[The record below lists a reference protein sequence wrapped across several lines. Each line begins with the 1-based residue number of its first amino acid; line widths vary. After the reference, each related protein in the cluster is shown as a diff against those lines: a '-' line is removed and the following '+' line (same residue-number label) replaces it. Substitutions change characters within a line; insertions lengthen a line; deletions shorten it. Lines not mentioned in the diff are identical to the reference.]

1 MSVASCSRCV
11 GVSLVPMA
19 IVCMLANGLL
29 LLPNLQACYLL
40 DGHVTREATWGTG
53 LWASGFLNIL
63 SHSIRCVG
71 VSLVPM
77 AIVCMLAN
85 GLLLLPNLQAC
96 YLLDGHVTR
105 EATWGTGLWASGF
118 LVLIGARG
126 FVIGSSREGRC
137 AYRIEMLCQ
146 VGCSCVALAA
156 AAFCCLVSATGLVQG
171 PLCLHNS
178 TQGLAWEMPLKP
190 QKTGDPIYLYDRTL
204 WPAACEEPRN
214 VVQWNVVLFSV
225 LMATSGLQA
234 LLCAAHT
241 INAILGII
249 FGPRFCKNK

>member
-1 MSVASCSRCV
+1 MSTTEMCVASCSRCV

-19 IVCMLANGLL
+19 FVCMLANGLL
-29 LLPNLQACYLL
+29 LLPDLQARYLL
-40 DGHVTREATWGTG
+40 DGHVTREARWGTG
-53 LWASGFLNIL
+53 LWASGFL
-63 SHSIRCVG
+63 
-71 VSLVPM
+71 
-77 AIVCMLAN
+77 
-85 GLLLLPNLQAC
+85 
-96 YLLDGHVTR
+96 
-105 EATWGTGLWASGF
+105 
-118 LVLIGARG
+118 
-126 FVIGSSREGRC
+126 
-137 AYRIEMLCQ
+137 MLCQ

-156 AAFCCLVSATGLVQG
+156 AVFCCLVSATGLVQG

-190 QKTGDPIYLYDRTL
+190 QKSGDPIYLFDRTL

-234 LLCAAHT
+234 VLCAAHT

-249 FGPRFCKNK
+249 FGPRFCKNQICKHY

>member
-1 MSVASCSRCV
+1 MSTTEMCVASCSRCV

-19 IVCMLANGLL
+19 FVCMLANGLL
-29 LLPNLQACYLL
+29 LLPDLQARYLL
-40 DGHVTREATWGTG
+40 DGHVTREA
-53 LWASGFLNIL
+53 
-63 SHSIRCVG
+63 R
-71 VSLVPM
+71 
-77 AIVCMLAN
+77 
-85 GLLLLPNLQAC
+85 
-96 YLLDGHVTR
+96 
-105 EATWGTGLWASGF
+105 WGTGLWASGF

-126 FVIGSSREGRC
+126 FVIGSSREGCC

-156 AAFCCLVSATGLVQG
+156 AVFCCLVSATGLVQG

-190 QKTGDPIYLYDRTL
+190 QKSGDPIYLFDRTL

-234 LLCAAHT
+234 VLCAAHT

-249 FGPRFCKNK
+249 FGPRFCKNQVSPA